1 MTDNELIYM
10 IWGIDPLKEQFEIAP
25 YSLTSD
31 DMKLLKNQ
39 ELFEIRKSE
48 ELQSQRLTPTSKE
61 NTLEVTIVSTRRG
74 AWAPFGV

>member
-10 IWGIDPLKEQFEIAP
+10 IWGIDPLKKQFEIAP

-39 ELFEIRKSE
+39 ELFEIKKTE
-48 ELQSQRLTPTSKE
+48 ELSNQSLIRISK
-61 NTLEVTIVSTRRG
+61 NSNLEVTISK
-74 AWAPFGV
+74 

>member
-10 IWGIDPLKEQFEIAP
+10 IWGIDPLKKQFEIAP

-39 ELFEIRKSE
+39 ELFEIKKTEGLSN
-48 ELQSQRLTPTSKE
+48 QSLIRISKDS
-61 NTLEVTIVSTRRG
+61 NLEVTISK
-74 AWAPFGV
+74 

>member
-10 IWGIDPLKEQFEIAP
+10 FWGIDPLKKQFEIAP

-39 ELFEIRKSE
+39 ELFEIKKTE
-48 ELQSQRLTPTSKE
+48 ELSNQSLIRISVDS
-61 NTLEVTIVSTRRG
+61 NLEVTISK
-74 AWAPFGV
+74 

>member
-10 IWGIDPLKEQFEIAP
+10 IWGIGPLKKQFEIAP

-39 ELFEIRKSE
+39 ELFEIKKTKGLSNQSLIRISE
-48 ELQSQRLTPTSKE
+48 DS
-61 NTLEVTIVSTRRG
+61 NLEVTISK
-74 AWAPFGV
+74 

>member
-10 IWGIDPLKEQFEIAP
+10 IWGIDPLKKQFEIAP

-39 ELFEIRKSE
+39 ELFEIKKTE
-48 ELQSQRLTPTSKE
+48 ELSNQRLVRISE
-61 NTLEVTIVSTRRG
+61 DSN
-74 AWAPFGV
+74 

>member
-10 IWGIDPLKEQFEIAP
+10 IWGIDPLKKQFEIAP

-39 ELFEIRKSE
+39 ELFEIKKTE
-48 ELQSQRLTPTSKE
+48 ELSNQSLIRISE
-61 NTLEVTIVSTRRG
+61 DSNLEVTISK
-74 AWAPFGV
+74 

>member
-10 IWGIDPLKEQFEIAP
+10 IWGIDPLKKQFEIAP

-39 ELFEIRKSE
+39 ELFEIKKTE
-48 ELQSQRLTPTSKE
+48 ELSNQSLIRISKDS
-61 NTLEVTIVSTRRG
+61 NLEVTISK
-74 AWAPFGV
+74 

>member
-10 IWGIDPLKEQFEIAP
+10 IWGIDPLKKQFEIAP

-39 ELFEIRKSE
+39 ELFEIKKTE
-48 ELQSQRLTPTSKE
+48 ELSNQSLIRISKDS
-61 NTLEVTIVSTRRG
+61 NLKVTISK
-74 AWAPFGV
+74 

>member
-10 IWGIDPLKEQFEIAP
+10 IWGIDPLKKQFEIAP

-39 ELFEIRKSE
+39 ELFEIQKSE
-48 ELQSQRLTPTSKE
+48 ELHRQMLTPTSKE
-61 NTLEVTIVSTRRG
+61 NTLEVTIVK
-74 AWAPFGV
+74 

>member
-10 IWGIDPLKEQFEIAP
+10 IWGIDPLKKQFEIAP

-39 ELFEIRKSE
+39 ELFEIKKTE
-48 ELQSQRLTPTSKE
+48 ELSNQRLVRISE
-61 NTLEVTIVSTRRG
+61 DSNLEVTIG
-74 AWAPFGV
+74 K

>member
-39 ELFEIRKSE
+39 ELFEIQKSE
-48 ELQSQRLTPTSKE
+48 ELHRQMLTPTSKE
-61 NTLEVTIVSTRRG
+61 NTLEVTIVK
-74 AWAPFGV
+74 

>member
-10 IWGIDPLKEQFEIAP
+10 IWGIDPLKKQFEIAP

-39 ELFEIRKSE
+39 ELFEITKTE
-48 ELQSQRLTPTSKE
+48 ELSNQRLVRISE
-61 NTLEVTIVSTRRG
+61 DSNLEVTIG
-74 AWAPFGV
+74 K

>member
-10 IWGIDPLKEQFEIAP
+10 IWGIDPLKKQFEIAP

-39 ELFEIRKSE
+39 ELFEIKKTE
-48 ELQSQRLTPTSKE
+48 ELSSQRLVRISE
-61 NTLEVTIVSTRRG
+61 DSNLEITIG
-74 AWAPFGV
+74 K

>member
-39 ELFEIRKSE
+39 EFFEIQKSE
-48 ELQSQRLTPTSKE
+48 ELHRQMLTPTSKE
-61 NTLEVTIVSTRRG
+61 NTLEVTIVK
-74 AWAPFGV
+74 

>member
-10 IWGIDPLKEQFEIAP
+10 IWGIDPLKKQFEIAP

-39 ELFEIRKSE
+39 ELFEIKKTE
-48 ELQSQRLTPTSKE
+48 ELSNQSLIRISE
-61 NTLEVTIVSTRRG
+61 YSNLEVTISK
-74 AWAPFGV
+74 

>member
-10 IWGIDPLKEQFEIAP
+10 IWGIDPLKKQFEIAP

-39 ELFEIRKSE
+39 ELFEIKKTE
-48 ELQSQRLTPTSKE
+48 ELSNQSLIRLSE
-61 NTLEVTIVSTRRG
+61 DGNLEVTISK
-74 AWAPFGV
+74 

>member
-10 IWGIDPLKEQFEIAP
+10 IWGIDPLKKQFEIAP

-39 ELFEIRKSE
+39 EIFEIKKTE
-48 ELQSQRLTPTSKE
+48 ELSNQSLIRISE
-61 NTLEVTIVSTRRG
+61 DSNLEVTISK
-74 AWAPFGV
+74 

>member
-10 IWGIDPLKEQFEIAP
+10 IWGIDPFKKQFEIAP

-31 DMKLLKNQ
+31 EINLIKNQ

-48 ELQSQRLTPTSKE
+48 ELHSQMLPSTSKE
-61 NTLEVTIVSTRRG
+61 NTLEVTIVK
-74 AWAPFGV
+74 

>member
-10 IWGIDPLKEQFEIAP
+10 IWGIDPLKKQFEIAP

-39 ELFEIRKSE
+39 ELFEIKKTE
-48 ELQSQRLTPTSKE
+48 ELSNQSLVRISKDS
-61 NTLEVTIVSTRRG
+61 NLEVTISK
-74 AWAPFGV
+74 

>member
-10 IWGIDPLKEQFEIAP
+10 IWGIDPLKKQFEIAP

-39 ELFEIRKSE
+39 ELFEIKKQKNCPIS
-48 ELQSQRLTPTSKE
+48 
-61 NTLEVTIVSTRRG
+61 
-74 AWAPFGV
+74 A

>member
-10 IWGIDPLKEQFEIAP
+10 IWGIDPLKKQFGIAP

-39 ELFEIRKSE
+39 ELFEIKKTE
-48 ELQSQRLTPTSKE
+48 ELSNQSLIRISKHS
-61 NTLEVTIVSTRRG
+61 NLEVTISK
-74 AWAPFGV
+74 

>member
-10 IWGIDPLKEQFEIAP
+10 IWGIDPLKKQFEIAP

-39 ELFEIRKSE
+39 ELLEIKKTDELSNQSLIRISE
-48 ELQSQRLTPTSKE
+48 DS
-61 NTLEVTIVSTRRG
+61 NLEVTISK
-74 AWAPFGV
+74 

>member
-39 ELFEIRKSE
+39 ELFKIQKSE
-48 ELQSQRLTPTSKE
+48 ELHRQMLTPTSKE
-61 NTLEVTIVSTRRG
+61 NTLEVTIVK
-74 AWAPFGV
+74 

>member
-10 IWGIDPLKEQFEIAP
+10 IWGIDPLKKQFEIAP

-39 ELFEIRKSE
+39 ELFEIKKTE
-48 ELQSQRLTPTSKE
+48 ELFNQSLIRISE
-61 NTLEVTIVSTRRG
+61 DSNLEVTISK
-74 AWAPFGV
+74 

>member
-10 IWGIDPLKEQFEIAP
+10 IWGIDPLKKQFEIAP

-39 ELFEIRKSE
+39 ELFEIKKTE
-48 ELQSQRLTPTSKE
+48 ELSNQSLILISE
-61 NTLEVTIVSTRRG
+61 DSNLEVTISK
-74 AWAPFGV
+74 

>member
-10 IWGIDPLKEQFEIAP
+10 IWGIDPLKKQFEIAP

-39 ELFEIRKSE
+39 ELFEIKKTE
-48 ELQSQRLTPTSKE
+48 ELSKQSLIRISE
-61 NTLEVTIVSTRRG
+61 DSNLEVTISK
-74 AWAPFGV
+74 

>member
-10 IWGIDPLKEQFEIAP
+10 IWGIDPLKKQFEIAP

-39 ELFEIRKSE
+39 ELIEIKKTE
-48 ELQSQRLTPTSKE
+48 ELSNQSLIRISE
-61 NTLEVTIVSTRRG
+61 DSNLEVIISK
-74 AWAPFGV
+74 